1 MMDKNLE
8 VEKNSKTLRQE
19 IAMKVFERVRAI
31 IVEELAVEGSEV
43 VESAMLADDLDA
55 DSLNKFAIYSA
66 VEEEFGI
73 ELDDE
78 ETMEIETVGDLVNL
92 INKK

>member
-1 MMDKNLE
+1 MN
-8 VEKNSKTLRQE
+8 
-19 IAMKVFERVRAI
+19 AFERVRAI
-31 IVEELAVEGSEV
+31 LVKELAVGESEV

-55 DSLNKFAIYSA
+55 DSLNRFAIYSS

-78 ETMEIETVGDLVNL
+78 ETMEIETVGDLVKL
-92 INKK
+92 INRKITSS